1 MGESRGR
8 TLYRPSA
15 LRRAPGNGGDD
26 IRLTKPAGRVPVVVQ
41 HTRGLA
47 LRVRQGFRQI
57 NLKAKYVLKALGF
70 LNRQGFLSIF
80 EYDGNADIA
89 VAGVNADREVNH
101 SQHSSLELY
110 CFGAI
115 VRSVLRKI
123 PPDI

>member
-70 LNRQGFLSIF
+70 LNRQGFLPIF
-80 EYDGNADIA
+80 EYDGDTDFA
-89 VAGVNADREVNH
+89 VAGVNADREVDH
-101 SQHSSLELY
+101 SGNS
-110 CFGAI
+110 
-115 VRSVLRKI
+115 VRLVI
-123 PPDI
+123 